1 MPGLSANPA
10 IDRRAWSS
18 VRCVVRAAYGLVLP
32 GGNMWKVAAAF
43 ALSVGFLFAA
53 AGQASAASPEIGTFP
68 LSETFVDEGASAAC
82 GFPVT
87 ATITGTGRFQVFFD
101 QSGNPVRVQVKE
113 NTSGTFSAN
122 GLSVSQTSH
131 TLSIINLV
139 TGTETDIGI
148 IIHVSL
154 PGGGTL
160 YLDRGRLVVDANGN
174 VVFEAGPHPSLHGD
188 FPGLCAALTP

>member
-1 MPGLSANPA
+1 
-10 IDRRAWSS
+10 
-18 VRCVVRAAYGLVLP
+18 
-32 GGNMWKVAAAF
+32 MWKVAAAF

-53 AGQASAASPEIGTFP
+53 AGPASAAPPEIGTFP

-101 QSGNPVRVQVKE
+101 QSGNPVHVQVKE